1 MIKTII
7 GKRGRGKT
15 SLTHELI
22 RNAQANQVF
31 ILDFLGEY
39 KSFEKKNVHVSS
51 NIYDLESFCE
61 KAWDVSSKEKETLV
75 IFDEIHEYGKKCPPI
90 EILYRFGRHWNIEVI
105 AISHRFA
112 DLPMIVKSQT
122 QAYYVFQVTDRS
134 DKDYLRDSLPKEKV
148 EKIASLDEHK
158 YIILEL

>member
-22 RNAQANQVF
+22 KNSRANQIF

-39 KSFEKKNVHVSS
+39 HSFKKRNVHISS
-51 NIYDLESFCE
+51 NLFGLESFCE
-61 KAWDVSSKEKETLV
+61 KAWDGSSKEKKTLV
-75 IFDEIHEYGKKCPPI
+75 VFDEIHNYGKKCPPI

-105 AISHRFA
+105 AISHRFV
-112 DLPMIVKSQT
+112 DLPMIVRSQT
-122 QAYYVFQVTDRS
+122 EVYYVFQVTDRS
-134 DKDYLRDSLPKEKV
+134 DRDFLRDSLPQERV
-148 EKIASLDEHK
+148 DQIASLAQHK
-158 YIILEL
+158 YITLTL